1 MGKFRIKISSSWFSE
16 DYIVLKYST
25 NGIFWKSIKCYDYD
39 ILDKW
44 CYMSTKTSH
53 FSNAKDLIS
62 KFKTIEDVKRYEE
75 EERQR
80 VIKHN
85 TEISER
91 NKRHK
96 EERNNVYRQFS

>member
-25 NGIFWKSIKCYDYD
+25 NGIFWKSIKCYYYD
-39 ILDKW
+39 MLDKW

-53 FSNAKDLIS
+53 FSNAKDLLS
-62 KFKTIEDVKRYEE
+62 KFKTIYDVKRYEE

-85 TEISER
+85 AEISEE